1 MKTVRPLADADRT
14 ELACLL
20 SDEGFFRVDTHRP
33 MFCTGDCNQG
43 RACACAPR
51 SSSPR
56 IPRPRPIPT
65 RPGLW
70 ARLIRLINWSKK

>member
-1 MKTVRPLADADRT
+1 MPRPLTDTDRT
-14 ELACLL
+14 ERARLL

-33 MFCTGDCNQG
+33 MFCSGDCNQG
-43 RACACAPR
+43 RACTCAPR

-70 ARLIRLINWSKK
+70 ARLVRFFWSK